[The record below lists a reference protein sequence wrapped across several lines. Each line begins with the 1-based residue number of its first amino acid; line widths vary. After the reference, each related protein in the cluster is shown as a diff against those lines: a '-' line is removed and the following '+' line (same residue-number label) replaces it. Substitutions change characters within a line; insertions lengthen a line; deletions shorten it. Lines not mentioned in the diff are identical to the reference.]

1 MGNYP
6 SERNSAQVNAQGPVL
21 GANTTDP
28 TTQLSNSSIKFYLDE
43 AGNNLKV
50 KVKYSNGTVKT
61 GTLALV

>member
-6 SERNSAQVNAQGPVL
+6 SERNPAQVIAQGPVL
-21 GANTTDP
+21 GATTADP
-28 TTQLSNSSIKFYLDE
+28 SAQLTNSSVKFYLDE

-61 GTLALV
+61 GTVALV